1 MKNMPLNQ
9 HRYINLKFILGCHGQ
24 GNVFLRSWERQRIK
38 KKKTGKP
45 SSWLSKKKI
54 GNFVFRKVEVK
65 VIMLL
70 TPVKS
75 SKVKKLKLKQEY

>member
-9 HRYINLKFILGCHGQ
+9 HRYINLKFIIRCHGQ

-38 KKKTGKP
+38 KKTGKP
-45 SSWLSKKKI
+45 SSWLSQKKI

-70 TPVKS
+70 APVKS

>member
-1 MKNMPLNQ
+1 MKNVPLNQ

-38 KKKTGKP
+38 KKKG
-45 SSWLSKKKI
+45 LSQKKI